1 MMAGATF
8 MRFAARTVLS
18 APACKAVKI
27 RGYHRQYLTTFRNN
41 TSSINGGRTAFLL
54 TLPALSYLG
63 LEAYRRVQS
72 ATVVHALEKAEE
84 VVEQADYLYS
94 CGETEKLYQLL
105 LQYKDSDDAE
115 FLWRL
120 ARASRDLSLLAHIA
134 ADEKK
139 RLTFEAFEYAK
150 KALEKNEACF
160 AAHKWYAVCLSDIG
174 DYEGVKVKI
183 GNSYIIKEHLQLAWY
198 QRKVAAM
205 IFASPPTAT
214 YEEDVAVEADHSP
227 SVTPREPSVF
237 SDLLNAELLGP
248 VTTYRDRDMRSTS
261 CMPHSIT
268 SSSFSSKYWSHCR
281 GTTSLKP
288 SRKALVC
295 PSTPRENRHSAINL
309 RSLPSGFRS
318 CDVIFPRI
326 SMSTEKYISKL
337 HSSMLL
343 SLL

>member
-1 MMAGATF
+1 MSGATF

-27 RGYHRQYLTTFRNN
+27 RGYHRQYLTTFRSN
-41 TSSINGGRTAFLL
+41 TSTINGGRTAFFL
-54 TLPALSYLG
+54 TLPVLSYLG

-84 VVEQADYLYS
+84 AVEQADYLYS

-183 GNSYIIKEHLQLAWY
+183 GNSYIIKEHLQRAIELNPKDATSIHILGYWCFAFAELAWY

-214 YEEDVAVEADHSP
+214 YEEALAFFLKAEEVDPNFYSKNLLMLGKSYMALKDQGNAVLWLRKARDYPPHTEEDKQVHKE
-227 SVTPREPSVF
+227 TL
-237 SDLLNAELLGP
+237 DLLKKL
-248 VTTYRDRDMRSTS
+248 
-261 CMPHSIT
+261 
-268 SSSFSSKYWSHCR
+268 
-281 GTTSLKP
+281 
-288 SRKALVC
+288 
-295 PSTPRENRHSAINL
+295 SA
-309 RSLPSGFRS
+309 
-318 CDVIFPRI
+318 
-326 SMSTEKYISKL
+326 
-337 HSSMLL
+337 
-343 SLL
+343 